1 MFSSDE
7 SPLSK
12 WKVGIRFVVGAS
24 WILFV
29 MYSIVQYS

>member
-1 MFSSDE
+1 MFSSDDP
-7 SPLSK
+7 PLAK
-12 WKVGIRFVVGAS
+12 WKVGIRFVVAAS